1 MDQLVAIMQ
10 CKFIENAF
18 PLASV
23 GPQHPI
29 GFLIPPSIIFDLL
42 AFTCP
47 VRIFSSKFSPSP
59 QPPEHWHYKHM
70 PLCPLL
76 CNFLST
82 DIYNL
87 SFCLQFP
94 FFHISF
100 RVQAYLC
107 SILQISFITGHLS
120 KVLLGA
126 LKCAMTFLSLAT
138 FLLKPQL

>member
-1 MDQLVAIMQ
+1 MDHLVAIMP
-10 CKFIENAF
+10 CKFIDNAF

-23 GPQHPI
+23 GPQHPM
-29 GFLIPPSIIFDLL
+29 GFLIPPYIILDLL

-59 QPPEHWHYKHM
+59 QPPEHWHCKHM

-76 CNFLST
+76 CYFLST

-107 SILQISFITGHLS
+107 PILQIFFITCHLS

-126 LKCAMTFLSLAT
+126 LKCAMTFLSVAT
-138 FLLKPQL
+138 FSLKP